1 MTLDRRQRRALRDIE
16 RALSVDDPVLAAA
29 LSEGPGRL
37 LVVGRWVTRSLAWG
51 GALMLLAGVVL
62 PDGGF
67 VAGGMVALLL
77 CWIPARYAA
86 DPGGAQ
92 PR

>member
-1 MTLDRRQRRALRDIE
+1 
-16 RALSVDDPVLAAA
+16 
-29 LSEGPGRL
+29 
-37 LVVGRWVTRSLAWG
+37 
-51 GALMLLAGVVL
+51 MLLAGVVL